1 MLKIPKFTFPVVFE
15 WLIWLF
21 YVGIYK
27 YSYFVEQSDLPHIP
41 ETNFPYPEICAYGFA
56 VTLYLIPY
64 YRRAVPKMLESRRY
78 GLLLISTIVLL
89 LFFSIFNNAVIA
101 RLFMGFT
108 NGPLHHY
115 FNLHYKARYVDFNLL
130 LTDFLAFSC
139 LAFARYSY
147 HKELINRLIET
158 DHLKLQISMLKSQL
172 HPHFLFNTLN
182 GLYGISLT
190 HSEDTPRYILILSQ
204 MMQYI
209 LYDCDQDYVEI
220 SDEIDF
226 IKGYFEL
233 EQKKFP
239 AANISFKVNGIA
251 NNIKIPPLLFL
262 PLIENSFK
270 HGRHKL
276 IDHAE
281 VNARLTVYDDHTEFI
296 ISNDVLP
303 EILLINKEKK
313 GGIGLA
319 NLHQRLN
326 LYYSGHR
333 HQMTVLQ
340 NEHTY
345 STTLILKH

>member
-1 MLKIPKFTFPVVFE
+1 MLKIPKFTFPIVFE

-27 YSYFVEQSDLPHIP
+27 YSYFVEQSGLPHLSN
-41 ETNFPYPEICAYGFA
+41 TNFPYLEICAYSFA
-56 VTLYLIPY
+56 VTLYLIPF
-64 YRRAVPKMLESRRY
+64 YRWAVPKMLEHKHY
-78 GLLLISTIVLL
+78 GFLLISTALL
-89 LFFSIFNNAVIA
+89 LVFFSVFNNAVIA
-101 RLFMGFT
+101 WLFKGIT
-108 NGPLHHY
+108 RGPLHYY
-115 FNLHYKARYVDFNLL
+115 FTLRYQSRYVDFNLL

-147 HKELINRLIET
+147 QKEVTSRLIET
-158 DHLKLQISMLKSQL
+158 DHLNLQIKVLKSQL

-182 GLYGISLT
+182 GLYGISLRNP
-190 HSEDTPRYILILSQ
+190 EDASHYILILSQ

-209 LYDCDQDYVEI
+209 LYDCDQDYVDMNE
-220 SDEIDF
+220 EIDF

-239 AANISFKVNGIA
+239 AAHISFNVNGTS

-276 IDHAE
+276 IDHAA
-281 VNARLTVYDDHTEFI
+281 VNARLTIQDDHIEFI

-303 EILLINKEKK
+303 KIVLINEEKR
-313 GGIGLA
+313 GGIGLI
-319 NLHQRLN
+319 NLHKRLN
-326 LYYSGHR
+326 LYYNRHR
-333 HQMTVLQ
+333 HQITVSH
-340 NEHTY
+340 NEQTY